1 MISLF
6 SRYTNNA
13 ALGLTASGLA
23 VALLPVGLP
32 IGIAVVGVVAG
43 VSGLAW
49 LTFLRLDHIRT
60 VRELT
65 ESCRRLAR
73 GDLEVRLAKPAKHP
87 DLRLL
92 ATAINDHTDHMEAF
106 MRETLSSMCYVTQ
119 SRSGRHILSQGM
131 QGELGR
137 AVRVINGVTDE
148 VARRTENFAAIAHE
162 LESKLGQVS
171 DEMDAAISM
180 LQQTA
185 VEMERHA
192 NQTKTATDEIAT
204 SANSAQ
210 NTVLSVKTQS
220 QTIGEVVDIIRAITS
235 RTNLLALNASIEA
248 ARAGEAG
255 RGFMVVSQ
263 EVKNLA
269 DGTSKSTDRIAE
281 VVSDLQQM
289 IGDISTQL
297 ISDGKN
303 DQAGLTDRIAHISGY
318 MSDIHTSSQQVMS
331 AAEELGQCSKNQL
344 AELRRQMA
352 VFLQELHGAS
362 AKAS

>member
-6 SRYTNNA
+6 SRYTNSA

-119 SRSGRHILSQGM
+119 SRSGRHILLQGM

-192 NQTKTATDEIAT
+192 NQTKTATEEIAT

-220 QTIGEVVDIIRAITS
+220 QTIG
-235 RTNLLALNASIEA
+235 
-248 ARAGEAG
+248 
-255 RGFMVVSQ
+255 
-263 EVKNLA
+263 
-269 DGTSKSTDRIAE
+269 
-281 VVSDLQQM
+281 
-289 IGDISTQL
+289 
-297 ISDGKN
+297 
-303 DQAGLTDRIAHISGY
+303 
-318 MSDIHTSSQQVMS
+318 
-331 AAEELGQCSKNQL
+331 
-344 AELRRQMA
+344 
-352 VFLQELHGAS
+352 
-362 AKAS
+362 